1 MELFG
6 YSFPETTNLIFMK
19 DVKGIYDEE
28 NFYFSGC

>member
-6 YSFPETTNLIFMK
+6 QYLPETTKLIFMK